1 MGLRRSRCERDSF
14 RNSLAAGACWRILF
28 HVRPGI
34 AVLTIAVI
42 ATGCGPKPRADTND
56 DRTDARVEQIDATV
70 IDAAMQADAAV
81 DAPPDSSGGGG
92 LDPDLDVPPDANQVC
107 TTPGSLSDA
116 ECPGIQVC
124 RFFSPT
130 EGRCES
136 CVQCGNLNAACSASD
151 QCDIL
156 FMCFQG
162 RCTNFCTLGTL
173 ECGPPEDCVDIGH
186 PTHGVCQP

>member
-1 MGLRRSRCERDSF
+1 VGGLDSRIR
-14 RNSLAAGACWRILF
+14 LAHPWR
-28 HVRPGI
+28 
-34 AVLTIAVI
+34 VLRALVLL
-42 ATGCGPKPRADTND
+42 ALVVACGPKPRVED
-56 DRTDARVEQIDATV
+56 DGRDARVEEIDASRPPPDGAML
-70 IDAAMQADAAV
+70 DAAIDGAA
-81 DAPPDSSGGGG
+81 GG
-92 LDPDLDVPPDANQVC
+92 LDPDLDVPPAANQAC

-136 CVQCGNLNAACSASD
+136 CVMCGNLNAMCDASD

-162 RCTNFCTLGTL
+162 RCTNFCTIGTT
-173 ECGPPEDCVDIGH
+173 ECGAPQDCVDIGH